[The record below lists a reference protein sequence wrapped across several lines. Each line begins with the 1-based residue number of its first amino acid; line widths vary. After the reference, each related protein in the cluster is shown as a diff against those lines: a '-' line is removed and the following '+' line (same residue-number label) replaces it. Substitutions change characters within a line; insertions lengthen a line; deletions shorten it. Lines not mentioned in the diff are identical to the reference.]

1 MQLLDF
7 IGIDSKQHTKKEYCM
22 NNLQKNK
29 KQFIIN
35 DVQKKLEWLHN
46 NTTHN
51 VAGIFVQG
59 SNNYNLDLYTKDYQS
74 DIDTKA
80 IIIPSLD
87 DVIYNKK
94 PVSTT
99 YVMDD
104 DSHIEVKD
112 IRLFLEL
119 WNKANPTYLEILFT
133 DYYIIENK
141 ALYDLLDMKNDIAQM
156 NIPSFLKSVEGNIFN
171 KKESMLKLNV
181 LNDRYVFSYNRKDF
195 HHILRLYLLEQH
207 FLESKNFK
215 ESMVCYDDIR
225 NLLLYFKKQPKSYV
239 EDNSYILIWHIIVS
253 EHILQKAK
261 SLTIS
266 NQIPANSKTYN
277 KLKETIYS
285 IVKAECIKDALSISK
300 IK

>member
-1 MQLLDF
+1 
-7 IGIDSKQHTKKEYCM
+7 M

-29 KQFIIN
+29 KQFIMN
-35 DVQKKLEWLHN
+35 DLQKKIEWLHN

-59 SNNYNLDLYTKDYQS
+59 SNNYNLDLYTKEYQS

-87 DVIYNKK
+87 DVIYNRR
-94 PVSTT
+94 PVSTL
-99 YVMDD
+99 YVMED

-156 NIPSFLKSVEGNIFN
+156 NIPSFLKSVEGNILN
-171 KKESMLKLNV
+171 KKKSMVKESTI
-181 LNDRYVFSYNRKDF
+181 NDKYVFSYNPKDF
-195 HHILRLYLLEQH
+195 HHILRLCLLEQH
-207 FLESKNFK
+207 FLKSYNFK
-215 ESMVCYDDIR
+215 ESMVCYGDIR
-225 NLLLYFKKQPKSYV
+225 NLLLYFKKQSKSYV
-239 EDNSYILIWHIIVS
+239 EKNNKILAWHIVVS

>member
-1 MQLLDF
+1 
-7 IGIDSKQHTKKEYCM
+7 M
-22 NNLQKNK
+22 NQEKK
-29 KQFIIN
+29 KQMIMN
-35 DVQKKLEWLHN
+35 DLQKKLDWLHA

-94 PVSTT
+94 LVSTT

-171 KKESMLKLNV
+171 KNKSMLKV
-181 LNDRYVFSYNRKDF
+181 SALNDRYIFSYNPKDF
-195 HHILRLYLLEQH
+195 HHILRLYLLERH

-215 ESMVCYDDIR
+215 ESMVYYDDIR

-239 EDNSYILIWHIIVS
+239 EDNSYILAWHIIVS
-253 EHILQKAK
+253 ENILQKAK
-261 SLTIS
+261 SLTNS
-266 NQIPANSKTYN
+266 NQTPTNSHTYK
-277 KLKETIYS
+277 KLKDTVYM
-285 IVKAECIKDALSISK
+285 IVKNECVNEVLKTLK
-300 IK
+300 TL